1 MTKMSSIR
9 SRLTLWYAIALLVT
23 VGSFGG
29 ALYFERQRSGLRELD
44 ARLQVEGTLAAQYFI
59 TFQRQLGQTLE
70 PGQIPTLALN
80 QVGGYLSA
88 VQDYVVIFDPDRV
101 PIYRNAIA
109 TKIFSSGPAL
119 LQLSAVASGL
129 NPNGVQVGG
138 VNIEGEVRELRYA
151 QIPLPGIW
159 LQPASLVVAAPA
171 DSVPFG
177 AQQLLRAM
185 LVIAPVILVGSI
197 GLGYVL
203 ADTSLRPLE
212 GMVDELEAITD
223 GRSLHRRLAPVS
235 AEELAR
241 LANTMN
247 RMLSRLEASFGS
259 LRRFTADAS
268 HELKTPLMV
277 LRAGVERAMSIPR
290 TPTATLQPLE
300 EVLEEI
306 HRMSEMVENLL
317 TLARADEGGTRLAVD
332 PGDLRE
338 LVGEASETAGIL
350 GEENNITVRTEVPA
364 DPVIVDIDRSRIR
377 QLLLNLVTNAIKYTP
392 SGGKV
397 SLGLVDQGE
406 AAAIVVGDN
415 GIGIPAGDVAHI
427 FDRFYRVDTAR
438 SRTGERPGT
447 GLGLAITKWI
457 AEAHGGNI
465 TVQSRI
471 GRGTVFTVTLPKRA
485 GGQARRPSNE
495 EQENLFSPLSGSGDT
510 PPASEENDPP
520 T

>member
-1 MTKMSSIR
+1 MSSIR
-9 SRLTLWYAIALLVT
+9 SRLTLGYAIALLVS
-23 VGSFGG
+23 VGAFGG
-29 ALYFERQRSGLRELD
+29 ALYFERQRSSLRELD
-44 ARLQVEGTLAAQYFI
+44 DRLSLEGTLAAQYFV

-70 PGQIPTLALN
+70 PGQTPTLAIN

-88 VQDYVVIFDPDRV
+88 VQDHVVLFDPDRG
-101 PIYRNAIA
+101 PIYRNA
-109 TKIFSSGPAL
+109 
-119 LQLSAVASGL
+119 VASRVFTGDSL
-129 NPNGVQVGG
+129 NQLGDVAGVTSSSQVETGV
-138 VNIEGEVRELRYA
+138 VNIAGAGTFRYA
-151 QIPLPGIW
+151 RVPIPGIW
-159 LQPASLVVAAPA
+159 LAPASMVVAAPVDA
-171 DSVPFG
+171 VPFG

-247 RMLSRLEASFGS
+247 RMLSRLEESFGS

-277 LRAGVERAMSIPR
+277 LRAGVERAMTTPR
-290 TPTATLQPLE
+290 TPTEALQPLE

-317 TLARADEGGTRLAVD
+317 TLARADEGGARLAVE
-332 PGDLRE
+332 PADLRE
-338 LVGEASETAGIL
+338 LLGEASETAGIL
-350 GEENNITVRTEVPA
+350 GEENDIAVRTEVPA
-364 DPVIVDIDRSRIR
+364 DPVIVSIDRSRIR

-406 AAAIVVGDN
+406 AVAIVVGDN
-415 GIGIPAGDVAHI
+415 GIGIPLGDLPHI
-427 FDRFYRVDTAR
+427 FDRFYRVDPAR

-457 AEAHGGNI
+457 AEAHGGHI
-465 TVQSRI
+465 TVQSRL
-471 GRGTVFTVTLPKRA
+471 GRGTVFTVTLPKNPDSATRPLRL
-485 GGQARRPSNE
+485 GGDEFDTP
-495 EQENLFSPLSGSGDT
+495 SGSEGET
-510 PPASEENDPP
+510 PSGSDAG
-520 T
+520 

>member
-1 MTKMSSIR
+1 MSSIR
-9 SRLTLWYAIALLVT
+9 SRLTIWYAIALLVS

-44 ARLQVEGTLAAQYFI
+44 ARLRLEGTLAAQYFI
-59 TFQRQLGQTLE
+59 TFQRQMGQTLE
-70 PGQIPTLALN
+70 VGQTPTLAIN

-101 PIYRNAIA
+101 PIYRNATA
-109 TKIFSSGPAL
+109 NKLFSVTAL
-119 LQLSAVASGL
+119 LQLGAVAASAA
-129 NPNGVQVGG
+129 PTGVQTGAVR
-138 VNIEGEVRELRYA
+138 IKGEAQEIRYA
-151 QIPLPGIW
+151 QVPLPGIW
-159 LQPASLVVAAPA
+159 MAPATMVVAAPV

-247 RMLSRLEASFGS
+247 RMLARLEESFGS

-290 TPTATLQPLE
+290 TPTEGLRSLE

-317 TLARADEGGTRLAVD
+317 TLARADEGGARLAVE
-332 PGDLRE
+332 PADLRE

-350 GEENNITVRTEVPA
+350 GEEGHITVRTEVPSE
-364 DPVIVDIDRSRIR
+364 PVLASIDRSRIR

-392 SGGKV
+392 AGGKV

-415 GIGIPAGDVAHI
+415 GIGMPLGDLPHI

-457 AEAHGGNI
+457 AEAHGGHI
-465 TVQSRI
+465 TVQSRV
-471 GRGTVFTVTLPKRA
+471 GRGTVFTVTLPKRP
-485 GGQARRPSNE
+485 GGVLTRPE
-495 EQENLFSPLSGSGDT
+495 TEFDDNLLPAPSSGGSVS
-510 PPASEENDPP
+510 PASDSGHAPD
-520 T
+520 

>member
-1 MTKMSSIR
+1 MSSIR
-9 SRLTLWYAIALLVT
+9 SRLTVWYAIALLVS
-23 VGSFGG
+23 VGAFGA
-29 ALYFERQRSGLRELD
+29 ALYFERQRSSIRELD
-44 ARLQVEGTLAAQYFI
+44 ARLSLEGTLAAQYFI

-70 PGQIPTLALN
+70 PGQTPTLAIN

-88 VQDYVVIFDPDRV
+88 VQDHIIIFDPDRG
-101 PIYRNAIA
+101 PIYRNAA
-109 TKIFSSGPAL
+109 ALRVFSGDSL
-119 LQLSAVASGL
+119 NQLVTAVAGVTSGSRVET
-129 NPNGVQVGG
+129 GVVGITG
-138 VNIEGEVRELRYA
+138 AGTFRYA
-151 QIPLPGIW
+151 RVPIPGIW
-159 LQPASLVVAAPA
+159 LAPASMVVAAPVGA
-171 DSVPFG
+171 VPFG
-177 AQQLLRAM
+177 AEQLLRAM

-223 GRSLHRRLAPVS
+223 GRSLHRRVAPVQ

-247 RMLSRLEASFGS
+247 RMLARLEESFGS

-277 LRAGVERAMSIPR
+277 LRAGVERAMNTPK
-290 TPTATLQPLE
+290 TPTEALQPLE

-317 TLARADEGGTRLAVD
+317 TLARADEGGARLAVE
-332 PGDLRE
+332 PTDLRD
-338 LVGEASETAGIL
+338 LLGEASETAGIL
-350 GEENNITVRTEVPA
+350 GEENAITVRTEVPG
-364 DPVIVDIDRSRIR
+364 DPVIVPIDRSRIR

-392 SGGKV
+392 AGGKV

-415 GIGIPAGDVAHI
+415 GIGIPTGDLPHI
-427 FDRFYRVDTAR
+427 FDRFYRVDAAR

-457 AEAHGGNI
+457 AEAHGGQI
-465 TVQSRI
+465 SVQSRL
-471 GRGTVFTVTLPKRA
+471 GRGTVFTVTLPKHPGANPAALEASTLAGEWGGVRA
-485 GGQARRPSNE
+485 APDE
-495 EQENLFSPLSGSGDT
+495 M
-510 PPASEENDPP
+510 PPDPGAP
-520 T
+520 TA